1 MWARS
6 DRLRLERAF
15 LFAIATTEQNA
26 NMIGLGMTLDSIVFK
41 LAGYDVTLFN
51 VAAALA
57 ILAVLLLVVAVIM
70 IWRGSRGSAVD
81 QLDAQRRTSDLELRL
96 AELAGSLQ
104 SFAAQA
110 QGNTVHLQRTLDERL
125 DAVSQ
130 RVGLGLAEQSEK
142 TTLSLGQ
149 LNERLAV
156 IDAAQRN
163 ITSLSTEMISLKDIL
178 NNKQSRGAFGQGRME
193 AIIKDGLHSAAYE
206 FQATL
211 SNGMRPDCVIILPD
225 SSLRLVI
232 DAKFPLE
239 SYSALRASQ
248 DDVSRKAAE
257 SRLRVDMSKH
267 VKDISEKYLL
277 SGETHETA
285 ILFVP
290 SESIYAEI
298 NESFD
303 DVVQKAHRARVI
315 LASPNVLM
323 LLVQTMQAIFKDVAM
338 RDQAHVIKAEVGKLM
353 EDVGRLKD
361 RASDLRRHFEL
372 AGADLDKLGVSADR
386 ITKRGVKIESLDL
399 SDTTLDGTLPA
410 PRPRLVNS
418 N

>member
-1 MWARS
+1 M
-6 DRLRLERAF
+6 
-15 LFAIATTEQNA
+15 N
-26 NMIGLGMTLDSIVFK
+26 LDSSVLVIGSRNISLLEV
-41 LAGYDVTLFN
+41 
-51 VAAALA
+51 VAFVATIAM
-57 ILAVLLLVVAVIM
+57 LLVVLAVILV
-70 IWRGSRGSAVD
+70 WRGARGRF
-81 QLDAQRRTSDLELRL
+81 QEQQDAIRRTADMELRL
-96 AELAGSLQ
+96 AELSGALQ
-104 SFAAQA
+104 SFASQA

-125 DAVSQ
+125 DAVGQ
-130 RVGLGLAEQSEK
+130 RVGVGLHEQAER
-142 TTLSLGQ
+142 TALSLGQ

-156 IDAAQRN
+156 IDAAQKN
-163 ITSLSTEMISLKDIL
+163 ITSLSSEMISLKDIL
-178 NNKQSRGAFGQGRME
+178 NNKQTRGAFGQGRME
-193 AIIKDGLHSAAYE
+193 AIIKDGLHAAAYE

-211 SNGMRPDCVIILPD
+211 SNGTRPDCVISLPD

-239 SYSALRASQ
+239 SYSAMRAAE
-248 DDVSRKAAE
+248 DEPSRKLAE
-257 SRLRVDMSKH
+257 GRLRVDMAKH
-267 VKDISEKYLL
+267 VKDIAEKYLL
-277 SGETHETA
+277 NGETHETA

-298 NESFD
+298 NENFD
-303 DVVQKAHRARVI
+303 DVVQKAYRSRVI

-361 RASDLRRHFEL
+361 RASDLRRHFDM
-372 AGADLDKLGVSADR
+372 ANGDLEKLGVSADR
-386 ITKRGVKIESLDL
+386 ISKRGVKIESLDL
-399 SDTTLDGTLPA
+399 EDTKGEALEA